1 MLATSLFFT
10 RTSFSQ
16 GTRNILCCIVQ
27 SRSFASQIVESD
39 SYFTSLQPE
48 DIALQFKHQL
58 AGRKYLPG
66 SQGKG
71 FPAFLASARKGLPYA
86 LKVDSTGQL
95 SVEKW
100 GQLCRDQLN
109 KALPEYNAVLFRN
122 LPLFEAKDF
131 AKFASSLGYK
141 PTAYEGGTGNRYL
154 VEGETEV
161 YFSTSDPPDFNIEL
175 HNEMA
180 CSPVHPKKVIFFCL
194 TEPNEEWGGVT
205 PLVRNSDIFAQL
217 DRAVVNKLEEKRIR
231 YTRYLQDEKHKPYAS
246 WQQSFMTN
254 DLKKVEKYL
263 ERENFSYEWEKVT
276 GNLLYWYTLPPLAT
290 HPITG
295 RKIWFTQPNVHHNTY
310 YKESPMFQGV
320 NLPDHMYPTHTLYGD
335 GSEIEP
341 EVIEHIRATGW
352 QNAVGFSWRKRD
364 VLVLDNLAVQHGRLS
379 FRGDR
384 VILAYLTAE

>member
-1 MLATSLFFT
+1 MVFNVLSYFSRMLATSLFFT

-180 CSPVHPKKVIFFCL
+180 CSPVHPKKVPNFKSNPIFQILLSNPIPKFYSLFVIMNHGIYVYSIVLCTRFVFFKMVHPYKENDWL
-194 TEPNEEWGGVT
+194 YTEVQ
-205 PLVRNSDIFAQL
+205 I
-217 DRAVVNKLEEKRIR
+217 
-231 YTRYLQDEKHKPYAS
+231 
-246 WQQSFMTN
+246 
-254 DLKKVEKYL
+254 
-263 ERENFSYEWEKVT
+263 
-276 GNLLYWYTLPPLAT
+276 
-290 HPITG
+290 PIT
-295 RKIWFTQPNVHHNTY
+295 RFL
-310 YKESPMFQGV
+310 FQC
-320 NLPDHMYPTHTLYGD
+320 
-335 GSEIEP
+335 
-341 EVIEHIRATGW
+341 R
-352 QNAVGFSWRKRD
+352 Q
-364 VLVLDNLAVQHGRLS
+364 
-379 FRGDR
+379 
-384 VILAYLTAE
+384 